1 MPDLPSRDELGRH
14 LVTARIAGSVR
25 TPVWDV
31 LRKAG
36 LVAAGDPDHC
46 FGLSGMHRYTQAEV
60 LAEVTRQFGWS
71 HTPGEPGDG
80 PTWIEPEPLLDEIDR
95 AAARLAR
102 AASAGEHIL
111 FATGHP
117 TGMLGLYQQVA
128 VAVREAGAKLSRPG
142 DGLAFQFHEHR
153 RRIIYSGWVAVLAS
167 GANLYHTHEAH
178 PMELVLEQATEVDL
192 VVGDHGWAGAAAE
205 RGIDVVAVADINDP
219 ALPMAKAE
227 GRAGIVLGMD
237 DNVRPD
243 PVGLRPAG
251 RLPAGQDPPVTDRYA
266 RLIEQV
272 LDDPGTVLLL
282 GSMDSGKT
290 TFARALL
297 AGAVDRGIPA
307 AYLDTDV
314 GRTTVGPPTT
324 IGLKHVLEA
333 KHLEDDEL
341 ALADGLYFVGWVSAQ
356 FHLLPLIAGTA
367 KLMDVAR
374 RAGAELI
381 VVDTSSLISGVYGQI
396 LKYHKLEVS
405 RPEYVIGFE
414 RGEELEPLLGIA
426 RRFTPARV
434 EAYPVHPEAR
444 PTTLDERSET
454 RRARFASYFSG
465 NLHRWRVKPT
475 VFLPSLPPEA
485 DLASLAGLLV
495 GMEDG
500 KGSCVGIGYLELA
513 EDGHLRMIS
522 AVSEGA
528 RALRLGSTRIT
539 PDWASTTRVDLRHL
553 FGTE

>member
-1 MPDLPSRDELGRH
+1 M
-14 LVTARIAGSVR
+14 
-25 TPVWDV
+25 
-31 LRKAG
+31 
-36 LVAAGDPDHC
+36 
-46 FGLSGMHRYTQAEV
+46 
-60 LAEVTRQFGWS
+60 
-71 HTPGEPGDG
+71 
-80 PTWIEPEPLLDEIDR
+80 
-95 AAARLAR
+95 
-102 AASAGEHIL
+102 
-111 FATGHP
+111 
-117 TGMLGLYQQVA
+117 
-128 VAVREAGAKLSRPG
+128 
-142 DGLAFQFHEHR
+142 
-153 RRIIYSGWVAVLAS
+153 
-167 GANLYHTHEAH
+167 
-178 PMELVLEQATEVDL
+178 
-192 VVGDHGWAGAAAE
+192 
-205 RGIDVVAVADINDP
+205 
-219 ALPMAKAE
+219 
-227 GRAGIVLGMD
+227 
-237 DNVRPD
+237 
-243 PVGLRPAG
+243 
-251 RLPAGQDPPVTDRYA
+251 TDRYA

-297 AGAVDRGIPA
+297 AGAVDRGIAA

-324 IGLKHVLEA
+324 IGL
-333 KHLEDDEL
+333 
-341 ALADGLYFVGWVSAQ
+341 ADGLYFVGWVSAQ
-356 FHLLPLIAGTA
+356 FHLLPLVAGTA

-374 RAGAELI
+374 RAGAELV

-396 LKYHKLEVS
+396 LKYHKMEVT

-414 RGEELEPLLGIA
+414 RGEELDPLLGIA

-444 PTTLDERSET
+444 PTTADERSET
-454 RRARFASYFSG
+454 RRARFAAYFSG

-475 VFLPSLPPEA
+475 VFLPTLPPDA

-513 EDGHLRMIS
+513 EDGGLRMIS
-522 AVSEGA
+522 TVSEGA

-539 PDWASTTRVDLRHL
+539 PDWTSTTRVDLRHL

>member
-1 MPDLPSRDELGRH
+1 M
-14 LVTARIAGSVR
+14 
-25 TPVWDV
+25 
-31 LRKAG
+31 
-36 LVAAGDPDHC
+36 
-46 FGLSGMHRYTQAEV
+46 
-60 LAEVTRQFGWS
+60 
-71 HTPGEPGDG
+71 
-80 PTWIEPEPLLDEIDR
+80 
-95 AAARLAR
+95 
-102 AASAGEHIL
+102 
-111 FATGHP
+111 
-117 TGMLGLYQQVA
+117 
-128 VAVREAGAKLSRPG
+128 
-142 DGLAFQFHEHR
+142 
-153 RRIIYSGWVAVLAS
+153 
-167 GANLYHTHEAH
+167 
-178 PMELVLEQATEVDL
+178 
-192 VVGDHGWAGAAAE
+192 
-205 RGIDVVAVADINDP
+205 
-219 ALPMAKAE
+219 
-227 GRAGIVLGMD
+227 
-237 DNVRPD
+237 
-243 PVGLRPAG
+243 
-251 RLPAGQDPPVTDRYA
+251 TDRYA

-333 KHLEDDEL
+333 KHLDDDEL

-374 RAGAELI
+374 RDGAELI

-396 LKYHKLEVS
+396 LKYHKMEVT
-405 RPEYVIGFE
+405 RPEFVIGFE
-414 RGEELEPLLGIA
+414 RGEELDPLLGIA

-444 PTTLDERSET
+444 PTTADERAET
-454 RRARFASYFSG
+454 RRARFAAYFSG

-475 VFLPSLPPEA
+475 VFLPSLPPDAE
-485 DLASLAGLLV
+485 LASLAGLLV

-500 KGSCVGIGYLELA
+500 RGSCVGIGYLELA
-513 EDGHLRMIS
+513 EDGGLRMIS

-539 PDWASTTRVDLRHL
+539 PDWTSTTRVDLRHL